1 MCGSPE
7 LYATGFQSRD
17 EWFPVVIQAP
27 SSSIKTN
34 KQFFVLQNLPH
45 DIDLI
50 IGEARSECS
59 IAIAAATKDKKIP
72 QMSYASTSA
81 QLSDKQTYPNFFRT
95 CASDLYQ
102 GKALAKLVQRYKWT
116 QVSTVTTIDS
126 YSEEL
131 ARKFAVEVRQLGV
144 DIATEQRFEAHTKAN
159 IKEHLREVGGFL
171 MQFMHF
177 FVLFFNLTKRT
188 EVCFVHSPRVQNS
201 PHGLS
206 TGELNWRILTQVD

>member
-1 MCGSPE
+1 MCGSLE
-7 LYATGFQSRD
+7 LTELSATCLQSHKTGC
-17 EWFPVVIQAP
+17 PTVIQAP
-27 SSSIKTN
+27 SLCIKTN
-34 KQFFVLQNLPH
+34 KQLIVLQSLTD

-59 IAIAAATKDKKIP
+59 IAIAEATKDKKIP

-95 CASDLYQ
+95 CASDVYQ

-116 QVSTVTTIDS
+116 QVSTITTIDL

-144 DIATEQRFEAHTKAN
+144 DITTEQRFEAHTKAS
-159 IKEHLREVGGFL
+159 IKDHLKEVKVF
-171 MQFMHF
+171 
-177 FVLFFNLTKRT
+177 
-188 EVCFVHSPRVQNS
+188 
-201 PHGLS
+201 
-206 TGELNWRILTQVD
+206 